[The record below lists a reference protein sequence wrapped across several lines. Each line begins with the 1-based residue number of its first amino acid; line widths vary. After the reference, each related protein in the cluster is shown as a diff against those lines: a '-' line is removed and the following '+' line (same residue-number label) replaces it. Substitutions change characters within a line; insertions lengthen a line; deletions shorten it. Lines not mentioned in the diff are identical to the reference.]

1 MDGWKG
7 GRVDIIIKGSDLPSS
22 SSLSPSSSLSSSLI
36 SIEALL
42 SKAGSGSRGVGG
54 SVDGSDAEPH

>member
-1 MDGWKG
+1 MG
-7 GRVDIIIKGSDLPSS
+7 IIIKGSDLPSS
-22 SSLSPSSSLSSSLI
+22 SSLSPSLSSSLI

-42 SKAGSGSRGVGG
+42 SKVSSGSRGVGG